1 MPSKKFYTLLFLT
14 VLFTVCL
21 LFVVFFFFPP
31 LYTYAKLG
39 WASLALFINITLL
52 MFFLGKKT
60 ITSPN
65 KFLFSNLSMGF
76 IFLKMVMSLMIIVTY
91 KKMTHPASNLFI
103 VPFFIV
109 YLTFTIFETYL
120 MLKMTQK

>member
-1 MPSKKFYTLLFLT
+1 MSSKSFYIFLTLTILLTVSLLFL
-14 VLFTVCL
+14 C
-21 LFVVFFFFPP
+21 FFLFPP
-31 LYTYAKLG
+31 LSAYAKLG
-39 WASLALFINITLL
+39 WASLVLFINITFL

-60 ITSPN
+60 IASPN
-65 KFLFSNLSMGF
+65 KLLFSNISMGF

>member
-1 MPSKKFYTLLFLT
+1 MSSKSFYTFLTLT
-14 VLFTVCL
+14 VLFTVAL
-21 LFVVFFFFPP
+21 LFLVFFLFPP
-31 LYTYAKLG
+31 LYAYAKLG
-39 WASLALFINITLL
+39 WASLVLFINITFL
-52 MFFLGKKT
+52 MFFLGKRA
-60 ITSPN
+60 IISPN
-65 KFLFSNLSMGF
+65 KMLFSNLSMGF
-76 IFLKMVMSLMIIVTY
+76 IFLKMVMSLMIIVTF

>member
-1 MPSKKFYTLLFLT
+1 MSSNKFYIFLILT
-14 VLFTVCL
+14 VLFTVGF
-21 LFVVFFFFPP
+21 LFLIFFFFPP
-31 LYTYAKLG
+31 LYNYAKLG
-39 WASLALFINITLL
+39 WASLALFINITFL
-52 MFFLGKKT
+52 MFFLGKRA
-60 ITSPN
+60 IVSPN
-65 KFLFSNLSMGF
+65 KMLFSNISMGF

-91 KKMTHPASNLFI
+91 KKIAHPASNLFI

>member
-1 MPSKKFYTLLFLT
+1 MSSKRFYTFLTLT
-14 VLFTVCL
+14 VLLTVAL

-31 LYTYAKLG
+31 LYAYAKLG
-39 WASLALFINITLL
+39 WASLALFVNITFL
-52 MFFLGKKT
+52 MFFLGKKAVA
-60 ITSPN
+60 SPN
-65 KFLFSNLSMGF
+65 KFLFSNVSMGF
-76 IFLKMVMSLMIIVTY
+76 IFLKMVMSLMTVVAY
-91 KKMTHPASNLFI
+91 KKMTHPASTLFI